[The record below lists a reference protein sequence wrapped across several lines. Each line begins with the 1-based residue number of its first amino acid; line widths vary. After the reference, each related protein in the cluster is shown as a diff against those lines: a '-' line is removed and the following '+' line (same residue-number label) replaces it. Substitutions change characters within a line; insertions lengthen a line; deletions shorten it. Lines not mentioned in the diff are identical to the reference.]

1 MSDPVASAEATPS
14 PGAEFTEKVS
24 HIRHDVRSPLT
35 NIIGFAEI
43 LVEEATAAG
52 QEILLADF
60 RRIRQ
65 LSGEILD
72 RVGTVL
78 DVEVLRNDPAAP
90 TELKS
95 YVLQHAPGIK
105 TAISLLRTQSL
116 VKESETYLEDLERIE
131 SGTNDLIQRADELL
145 ETLSISTVETVVAE
159 LKRFEESRVDSPEE
173 ITNTTFLTRQLIENE
188 RKQAAKAFR
197 KTSIANAAILV
208 VDDNESNRVLLSR
221 RLSRQSYEVTTA
233 ADGLEAMEK
242 IRSAPFDCVLLDVMM
257 PGLNGYEVLEQI
269 KEDEKL
275 RHIPVVMISAMD
287 DIDSLVRCIEHGADD
302 YLSKPFDPVLLGA
315 RINACLEKKRLR
327 DQEQGLIARLQ
338 EEQAMVEKLL
348 LNVLPERIAKR
359 LKDGESTI
367 VDQFPEATVMFID
380 LVGFTP
386 LFHEHKPA
394 KIVHVLND
402 IFSAFDKLSESF
414 GLEKIKT
421 IGDAYLVVAGI
432 PTPLPDHAEA
442 IANMALAARDVL
454 VRISERCEFDIQMR
468 IGIDS
473 GPVVAGIIG
482 EKKFIYD
489 LWGNTVNTASRMESH
504 GEPGLIQV
512 TDRVYESIKDKF
524 TFDDPRTIEVKGRG
538 QLETRFLT
546 GYLPAD

>member
-1 MSDPVASAEATPS
+1 MSEFPASADAAPS
-14 PGAEFTEKVS
+14 PGEEFTEKVA

-52 QEILLADF
+52 EEILLADF

-65 LSGEILD
+65 LSGEILE
-72 RVGTVL
+72 RVGAVL
-78 DVEVLRNDPAAP
+78 DVESLRNDPATP
-90 TELKS
+90 TDLKS
-95 YVLQHAPGIK
+95 YILQKAPGIK
-105 TAISLLRTQSL
+105 TAISILRTQSL
-116 VKESETYLEDLERIE
+116 VKQSETYQDDLDRIE
-131 SGTNDLIQRADELL
+131 SGTDDLIKRSTELL
-145 ETLSISTVETVVAE
+145 ETLSITTAETVVAE
-159 LKRFEESRVDSPEE
+159 LKRFEESRLDNREE

-197 KTSIANAAILV
+197 KANIANASILV

-233 ADGLEAMEK
+233 ADGLEAMEQ
-242 IRSAPFDCVLLDVMM
+242 IQATAFDCILLDVMM
-257 PGLNGYEVLEQI
+257 PGLNGYEVLEKI

-275 RHIPVVMISAMD
+275 RHIPVIMISAMD

-302 YLSKPFDPVLLGA
+302 YMSKPFDPVLLGA
-315 RINACLEKKRLR
+315 RVNACLEKKRLR
-327 DQEQGLIARLQ
+327 DQEQGLISRLQ

-348 LNVLPERIAKR
+348 LNVLPSRIAER
-359 LKDGESTI
+359 LKNGESTI

-432 PTPLPDHAEA
+432 PTPMTGHTEA
-442 IANMALAARDVL
+442 IVNMALAARDVL
-454 VRISERCEFDIQMR
+454 ARISERCEFDVQMR

-489 LWGNTVNTASRMESH
+489 LWGTTVNTASRMESH
-504 GEPGLIQV
+504 GEPGRIQV
-512 TDRVYESIKDKF
+512 TESVYETIKDKF
-524 TFDDPRTIEVKGRG
+524 MFEAARTIEVKGRG

-546 GYLPAD
+546 GYQPSS